1 MTAAGNCRKKLLKNK
16 IDCSKFAPRGELCIM
31 TDLKDLLTNYAYNIT
46 GSYEDARDVVQDV
59 YLEVMNQ
66 KGEKID
72 NPKAYLTRSVINRA
86 INWKKRQKKFVAD
99 YPGEWLPEPVATE
112 KADTLL
118 ERKDILNYSLMVL
131 LEKLNARQ
139 RAVFIL
145 KEAFEY
151 EHEEIAELLG
161 ITEENSRKILS
172 RARKELAGGAVINNP
187 EVPAGYLERYMKAIQ
202 NRDMKSLEQMLTE
215 DIILSSDGGGKASA
229 ALRPLV
235 GRAKVIAFIT
245 GLYNKFYHA
254 VRTDMGWVNHQPALL
269 YYHEGKL
276 VTCQVFILH
285 NGQVTNMYFMRNP
298 DKLQTIQKD
307 LQ

>member
-1 MTAAGNCRKKLLKNK
+1 MPVAGSCRKKLLKNK
-16 IDCSKFAPRGELCIM
+16 IDCAKFAPRGELCIM
-31 TDLKDLLTNYAYNIT
+31 TELKDLLTNYAYNIT

-86 INWKKRQKKFVAD
+86 INWKKRQKKIVAN

-151 EHEEIAELLG
+151 EHEEIAGLLG
-161 ITEENSRKILS
+161 ISEENSRKILS
-172 RARKELAGGAVINNP
+172 RAKKELANKAVINQP
-187 EVPAGYLERYMKAIQ
+187 ETPSGYLERFMEAIQ

-215 DIILSSDGGGKASA
+215 DITLVSDGGGKASA
-229 ALRPLV
+229 ALQPLV
-235 GRAKVIAFIT
+235 GRERVIAFIS
-245 GLYNKFYHA
+245 GLYHKFYHA
-254 VRTDMGWVNHQPALL
+254 VRIDTGLVNHQPALF
-269 YYHEGKL
+269 YYDQGKL

-285 NGQVTNMYFMRNP
+285 NGQVTNMYFIRNP
-298 DKLQTIQKD
+298 DKLQAIQKD
-307 LQ
+307 LP